1 MLKHAKIGAL
11 EIAYDEVGT
20 GERPFV
26 MLHGFTGARDDFA
39 DVLEP
44 IGTLGRTLV
53 PDLRGHGDTINP
65 GEGYS
70 LGQLRADLAA
80 FLDATGAKKCDLL
93 GHSLGGMIAL
103 RLVLGEPER
112 VASLVLMNTAAR
124 SNSANS
130 DRALVVIKWI
140 TRRIP
145 IGWHWPALKAS
156 RRRLPEAARR
166 AAQKM
171 GSERD
176 WARIRAKL
184 EAMDPVAF
192 DQLLRAIVRQQSIR
206 NRLQEIRCPTLVMVG
221 DQDVSFLEPSRE
233 MADAIPDAKLA
244 IIKNAHHSPQIE
256 ACDAWFAAIRAHLE
270 RVRT

>member
-26 MLHGFTGARDDFA
+26 ILHGFTGARDDFA

-53 PDLRGHGDTINP
+53 PDLRGHGDTTNP
-65 GEGYS
+65 GEGY
-70 LGQLRADLAA
+70 
-80 FLDATGAKKCDLL
+80 
-93 GHSLGGMIAL
+93 SLGGMIAL
-103 RLVLGEPER
+103 RLVLGETER
-112 VASLVLMNTAAR
+112 VALLVLMNTAAR

-184 EAMDPVAF
+184 EALDPVAF
-192 DQLLRAIVRQQSIR
+192 DQLLRAIVRQQPIR

-233 MADAIPDAKLA
+233 MADAIPDAKLV

-270 RVRT
+270 RVRA

>member
-1 MLKHAKIGAL
+1 MLKRAKIGAL

-26 MLHGFTGARDDFA
+26 ILHGFTGARDDFA

-44 IGTLGRTLV
+44 IGTLGRTL
-53 PDLRGHGDTINP
+53 
-65 GEGYS
+65 
-70 LGQLRADLAA
+70 A
-80 FLDATGAKKCDLL
+80 
-93 GHSLGGMIAL
+93 GMIAL

-184 EAMDPVAF
+184 EALDPVAF
-192 DQLLRAIVRQQSIR
+192 DQLLRAIVRQQPIR
-206 NRLQEIRCPTLVMVG
+206 NRLQEIGCPTLVMVG

-233 MADAIPDAKLA
+233 MADAIPDAKLV

>member
-11 EIAYDEVGT
+11 ESAYDEVGT
-20 GERPFV
+20 GEHPFV

-44 IGTLGRTLV
+44 IGTLGRTL
-53 PDLRGHGDTINP
+53 
-65 GEGYS
+65 
-70 LGQLRADLAA
+70 A
-80 FLDATGAKKCDLL
+80 
-93 GHSLGGMIAL
+93 GMIAL

-145 IGWHWPALKAS
+145 LSWHWPALEAS
-156 RRRLPEAARR
+156 CRRLPEAARH

-184 EAMDPVAF
+184 EALDPVAF
-192 DQLLRAIVRQQSIR
+192 DQLLRAIVRQQPIR
-206 NRLQEIRCPTLVMVG
+206 NRLQEIGCPTLVMVG

>member
-11 EIAYDEVGT
+11 ESAYDEVGT
-20 GERPFV
+20 GEHPFV

-44 IGTLGRTLV
+44 IGTLGRTL
-53 PDLRGHGDTINP
+53 
-65 GEGYS
+65 
-70 LGQLRADLAA
+70 A
-80 FLDATGAKKCDLL
+80 
-93 GHSLGGMIAL
+93 GMIAL

-184 EAMDPVAF
+184 EALDPVAF
-192 DQLLRAIVRQQSIR
+192 DQLLRAIVRQQPIR
-206 NRLQEIRCPTLVMVG
+206 NRLQEIGCPTLVMVG